1 MHDIAFM
8 FFFFVFVGLF
18 GVLIAMLAEI
28 DKQR

>member
-8 FFFFVFVGLF
+8 FFALGFVGLF
-18 GVLIAMLAEI
+18 GVLIAILAEI